1 MGDAQHAAASRQLR
15 MLFDGGTVV
24 GLSDG
29 QLLNRFAAR
38 RDEAAFSALVERHGP
53 MVRRV
58 CGEVLGNHHDA
69 EDAFQATFLVL
80 ARQVGAIR
88 RRDSLASWLYG
99 VALRVSACARSA
111 AARRRRHERSWGALR
126 AVQRGDE
133 TESREDLGPLLHA
146 EIGRLAERY
155 RAPVVLCY
163 LEGRTCEEAARLL
176 RCPVG
181 TVKSRLATARRRL
194 RHRLERLEPV
204 GLAESIEKDQGIV
217 PVLAAVPAGLVEATV
232 RAATQ
237 GPVGNVVPVAV
248 ARLVE
253 GVLQAMFLNRVSAV
267 VAGLIVVAVLAT
279 GASGWAWQA
288 KGRPSRSRPKRRIR
302 LQAKPASRAPEP
314 QSFGSGP
321 SSLTN
326 LAGRVVDEQG
336 KPVPDARG

>member
-1 MGDAQHAAASRQLR
+1 MGDADHAVANRQLR
-15 MLFDGGTVV
+15 MLLECGTVV

-29 QLLNRFAAR
+29 QLLELFAAR
-38 RDEAAFSALVERHGP
+38 RDETAFTALVERHGP

-80 ARQVGAIR
+80 ARQVGSIR

-111 AARRRRHERSWGALR
+111 AARRRQHERNWGALR
-126 AVQRGDE
+126 SAQLGDE
-133 TESREDLGPLLHA
+133 AESREDLGPLLHA
-146 EIGRLAERY
+146 EIGRLAERF

-181 TVKSRLATARRRL
+181 TIKSRLATARQRL

-204 GLAESIEKDQGIV
+204 GLAGSSEQDQDMTR
-217 PVLAAVPAGLVEATV
+217 LAAVPAGLVEATV
-232 RAATQ
+232 RAATH
-237 GPVGNVVPVAV
+237 GASGGMIPVAV
-248 ARLVE
+248 ARLAE
-253 GVLQAMFLNRVSAV
+253 GVLKAMFLNRLITAAAALIL
-267 VAGLIVVAVLAT
+267 VAALAT

-288 KGRPSRSRPKRRIR
+288 KDRGDEPKAKVDKPAPGETCCPGPGTAAAGPGRKPHEPGRPGGRR
-302 LQAKPASRAPEP
+302 
-314 QSFGSGP
+314 
-321 SSLTN
+321 
-326 LAGRVVDEQG
+326 
-336 KPVPDARG
+336 AR